1 MLRRIFLNQQGFT
14 LIELMVV
21 ISILGILSMV
31 AVPKFSN
38 SIALANTAKI
48 QTDLQTIDTAIA
60 MYQAQNG
67 KYPQNI
73 ATDLQPYLLD
83 ADKLAPPQGKC
94 LVKGSITL
102 EITDTVYKLNNQ
114 GERAVFQ
121 EHVSTDFGR

>member
-1 MLRRIFLNQQGFT
+1 LLRRFFLNQQGFT

-48 QTDLQTIDTAIA
+48 QTDLQTIDTAII

-73 ATDLQPYLLD
+73 VTDLQPYLLD

-94 LVKGSITL
+94 MVKGGTTL

>member
-1 MLRRIFLNQQGFT
+1 MLRRFFLNQQGFT

-48 QTDLQTIDTAIA
+48 QTDLQTIDTAII

-73 ATDLQPYLLD
+73 VTDLQPYLLD

-94 LVKGSITL
+94 MVKGGTTL

>member
-94 LVKGSITL
+94 LVKGSTTL